1 MVHLRQLFKGDD
13 NMKNFLKRAN
23 RGLILGAIVLVGFVA
38 FVIADT
44 AAFKKNKPQIETAVT
59 DYLDALSECAV
70 TSPSKEEFQKK
81 ADKLMA
87 DYWCSGNSSGADSYY
102 GLNISNFRNEL
113 KTVAEETYSG
123 KNENE
128 KVTKWSAKPYNL
140 SITKAGAN
148 YAKVS
153 FSCDIVAEFQGDPY
167 LVTPCEMWRISD
179 YLYSGN
185 ELNDNPPSK
194 FSLEIDYE
202 FNMKETDGKWKVC
215 SAESWGWCEPTIT
228 VLDETE
234 GGNE

>member
-1 MVHLRQLFKGDD
+1 
-13 NMKNFLKRAN
+13 MKNFLKRAN

-81 ADKLMA
+81 TDKLMA
-87 DYWCSGNSSGADSYY
+87 DYWCSGSSDSANDYY
-102 GLNISNFRNEL
+102 YWNITTYRDEL
-113 KTVAEETYSG
+113 ETAAKEIYSEKG
-123 KNENE
+123 KND
-128 KVTKWSAKPYNL
+128 KVTKWNAKPYGF
-140 SITKAGAN
+140 SITKAGAG
-148 YAKVS
+148 YARVT
-153 FSCDIVAEFQGDPY
+153 FTCDITAEFQGNPY
-167 LVTPCEMWRISD
+167 LVTPCEIWKISD
-179 YLYSGN
+179 FLYRESETEEN
-185 ELNDNPPSK
+185 VPSR

-202 FNMKETDGKWKVC
+202 FNMKQTDGKWKVC

-228 VLDETE
+228 VLDETAE